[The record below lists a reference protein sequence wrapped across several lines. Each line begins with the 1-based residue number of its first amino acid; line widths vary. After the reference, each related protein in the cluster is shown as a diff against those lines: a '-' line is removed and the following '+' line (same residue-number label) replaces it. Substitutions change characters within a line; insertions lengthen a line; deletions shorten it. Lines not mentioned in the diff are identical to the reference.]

1 MARAACALAIAALL
15 AGCGSSSSLPPPAG
29 PARSPM
35 LDEMP
40 AGRVLRVHDAVPA
53 APGPARVEGGV
64 AQLDAR
70 KRVLVFNDARANAGV
85 GPTQAVSDGHRLVF
99 VVDAQGDGLLLFRT
113 RPSLELRRRVYL
125 PGRPYAIAID
135 RRRHRLWVTLTATN
149 RVAEVTANG
158 RPRVLR
164 TLPAVRQPNAVA
176 VDPRSGAVRVYG
188 VRPPTVQVL
197 QL

>member
-1 MARAACALAIAALL
+1 
-15 AGCGSSSSLPPPAG
+15 
-29 PARSPM
+29 M
-35 LDEMP
+35 LTEAP
-40 AGRVLRVHDAVPA
+40 AGRVVRAHVAVAA
-53 APGPARVEGGV
+53 APGPARVDGGV
-64 AQLDAR
+64 ARLDPR
-70 KRVLVFNDARANAGV
+70 KRVLALDGARADAGV

-113 RPSLELRRRVYL
+113 RPSLQLRRRAYL

-149 RVAEVTANG
+149 RVAELTANG

-176 VDPRSGAVRVYG
+176 VDQRSGTVRVYG

-197 QL
+197 

>member
-1 MARAACALAIAALL
+1 MARAACALAIAVWL
-15 AGCGSSSSLPPPAG
+15 AGCGSRSSLPAPAG

-35 LDEMP
+35 LDEAP
-40 AGRVLRVHDAVPA
+40 AGRVVRVHDIVPA
-53 APGPARVEGGV
+53 PPGPARVDGAV
-64 AQLDAR
+64 AQLDPR
-70 KRVLVFNDARANAGV
+70 KRVLVVSDARANAGV
-85 GPTQAVSDGHRLVF
+85 GPTQAISDGHRLVF

-113 RPSLELRRRVYL
+113 RPNLELRRRVHL

-176 VDPRSGAVRVYG
+176 VDQRTGTVRVYG
-188 VRPPTVQVL
+188 ARPPTVQVF
-197 QL
+197 